1 MAISMNKE
9 KVTLDVANRVYGRGR
24 PKVER
29 DYWYW
34 GKPGGFLVQ
43 SVTSGLPH
51 SLWRFSYARVI
62 EVQGVPQQA
71 NTNRRD

>member
-1 MAISMNKE
+1 MKMK
-9 KVTLDVANRVYGRGR
+9 T
-24 PKVER
+24 
-29 DYWYW
+29 
-34 GKPGGFLVQ
+34 GFLVQ